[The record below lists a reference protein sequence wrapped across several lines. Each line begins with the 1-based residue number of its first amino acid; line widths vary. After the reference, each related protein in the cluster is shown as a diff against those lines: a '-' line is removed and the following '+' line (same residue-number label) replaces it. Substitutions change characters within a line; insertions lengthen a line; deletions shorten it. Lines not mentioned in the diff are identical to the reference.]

1 MLDKKNLYMKNKLY
15 IQSLAFLNSKLDE
28 IIGKTDL
35 INELMDDEEDP
46 KILVKLEEKLSLLEK
61 EVEHIGNKIRIEQEM
76 LKKVK

>member
-1 MLDKKNLYMKNKLY
+1 MKNKLY